1 MSAPVHLRAGAR
13 TLAVE
18 LPTDPTTG
26 GSARVDGVA
35 HELCCLARAAVG
47 TSAWELAL
55 CVDGRVVRAL
65 VAREGAQVL
74 VAIGSRVYRFAVGA
88 VEAGAGAVAAAGSGV
103 VTAPMPGKIVA
114 VLVRPGEAVVAGQ
127 PVVVLEAM
135 KMESMLA
142 AEIAGTVAQ
151 VHVAAGATV
160 DGGAVLVEIR
170 G

>member
-1 MSAPVHLRAGAR
+1 MNAAVSLRAGAR
-13 TLAVE
+13 ALTVE
-18 LPTDPTTG
+18 LPTDPSAG
-26 GSARVDGVA
+26 GSARVDGIA
-35 HELCCLARAAVG
+35 HELCCLVRAPVATG
-47 TSAWELAL
+47 AWELGL
-55 CVDGRVVRAL
+55 LVDGRVVRAL
-65 VAREGAQVL
+65 VAREGAHVL

-88 VEAGAGAVAAAGSGV
+88 AEAGAGAVAAAGSGT

-114 VLVRPGEAVVAGQ
+114 VLVRAGDAVVAGQ

-135 KMESMLA
+135 KMESTLT

>member
-1 MSAPVHLRAGAR
+1 MSAPVYLRTGAR

-18 LPTDPTTG
+18 LPTDPAAG
-26 GSARVDGVA
+26 GGARVDGIA
-35 HELCCLARAAVG
+35 HELRCLARAAVG
-47 TSAWELAL
+47 ASAWELAL
-55 CVDGRVVRAL
+55 LVDGRVVRAL
-65 VAREGAQVL
+65 VAREGAHVL
-74 VAIGSRVYRFAVGA
+74 VAIGSRVHRFAVGA
-88 VEAGAGAVAAAGSGV
+88 AEGGAGEVAAAGSGV

-114 VLVRPGEAVVAGQ
+114 VLVRPGEAVAAGQ

-135 KMESMLA
+135 KMESMLT
-142 AEIAGTVAQ
+142 AEIAGTVTQ